1 MKSKKIMKF
10 KSFKLRFR
18 RYGFEFLRSIVHGK
32 QTPWGYVVL
41 KNHYRKRSKGLFCE
55 KKTRIVRI
63 LLLVIVLEKI
73 HEGRWRAIYKLNK
86 PLIKYR
92 REQRRKYA

>member
-10 KSFKLRFR
+10 KYFKLRFR
-18 RYGFEFLRSIVHGK
+18 RYGFQFLRQIVHGK

-41 KNHYRKRSKGLFCE
+41 KSHYRKRKKGLFCE

-63 LLLVIVLEKI
+63 FFLVIVLETI